1 MTSRESSGCETP
13 IVAAGVNVAH
23 TATMD
28 RKSGGGFALSEA
40 TLPAIGRAFDEERLT
55 AERLVQRCLDR
66 IEAYDRRGPRINA
79 VINLNPEA
87 LQRAREL
94 DRERGRSGARGL
106 LHGIPV
112 VVKDTIDVAG
122 MPTTG
127 GFTALAE
134 SCPVRDAAA
143 VRRLHE
149 AGAVILAKVNA
160 NDWFGK
166 APMSA
171 STLGGQTLNPHHLDY
186 VPGGSSCG
194 TGAALAANY
203 APLGLGTDASGSVL
217 MPAADS
223 GVLGLIPSRGLVSR
237 AGTMCMAP
245 TIGRLGIMARS
256 AFDLAA
262 LLSCLTGWDPED
274 MTTSEAL
281 EWFARQPYESQLADA
296 SLGAFRIGVLREM
309 WRDEPR
315 HGEGICIMERLLGLL
330 RCEGAV
336 LVDPV
341 LTGIDLQEVGTLE
354 TWQSSA
360 TSYELI
366 PAMNAYFARLGPGA
380 PYRSVQQVVDR
391 TGLDRLKGRFRE
403 ALALP
408 PPEQSD
414 YYLARLRSQAML
426 RDALIDVLARHRLD
440 ALLLPYSLVGASR
453 VGEGRVDGTNS
464 LASHAGLPSVV
475 VPAGHTAAGIPIA
488 AQLIARPYAEITL
501 LQLAHLLDQAAGAVK
516 LPAATPPLPG
526 EDL

>member
-1 MTSRESSGCETP
+1 MHLRGAVDRCGD
-13 IVAAGVNVAH
+13 VAYS
-23 TATMD
+23 ATMN
-28 RKSGGGFALSEA
+28 RKSGDGFALSEA
-40 TLPAIGRAFDEERLT
+40 NLPAIKRAFDEGRLT
-55 AERLVQRCLDR
+55 AEGLVRLYLDR
-66 IEAYDRRGPRINA
+66 IEAYDQRGPRINA
-79 VINLNPEA
+79 VINVNSSA

-94 DRERGRSGARGL
+94 DRERSRGAPRGP

-127 GFTALAE
+127 GFAALAD
-134 SCPVRDAAA
+134 SCPVRDAA
-143 VRRLHE
+143 VIRRLQE

-245 TIGRLGIMARS
+245 TIGRVGIMARS
-256 AFDLAA
+256 AFELAA

-281 EWFARQPYESQLADA
+281 EWFHRQRYEGQLADA
-296 SLGAFRIGVLREM
+296 SLGTFRIGVLREM
-309 WRDEPR
+309 WRDQPR
-315 HGEGICIMERLLGLL
+315 HGEGVRIMDRLLGLL
-330 RCEGAV
+330 HRAGAI

-341 LTGIDLQEVGTLE
+341 LTGIDLQELGSLE
-354 TWQSSA
+354 SQQSSA

-366 PAMNAYFARLGPGA
+366 PALNAYFARLGPSA
-380 PYRSVQQVVDR
+380 PYQSVQQVIDR
-391 TGLDRLKGRFRE
+391 AGLDQLKTRFRE
-403 ALALP
+403 ALSLP
-408 PPEQSD
+408 PPERSD
-414 YYLARLRSQAML
+414 YYQARLRSQSML
-426 RDALIDVLARHRLD
+426 RDALVDALGRLRLD

-453 VGEGRVDGTNS
+453 VGEARVDGTNS
-464 LASHAGLPSVV
+464 LASHAGLPAVV
-475 VPAGHTAAGIPIA
+475 VPAGHTAAGLPLA
-488 AQLIARPYAEITL
+488 AELIARPYAETTL
-501 LQLAHLLDQAAGAVK
+501 LQLTHLLDQAAGAVK
-516 LPAATPPLPG
+516 LPSTTPPLPG

>member
-1 MTSRESSGCETP
+1 ML
-13 IVAAGVNVAH
+13 AH
-23 TATMD
+23 TATMKRESSD
-28 RKSGGGFALSEA
+28 GFALSEA
-40 TLPAIGRAFDEERLT
+40 TLPAINRAFDEGRLT
-55 AERLVQRCLDR
+55 AEHLVRRCLDR
-66 IEAYDRRGPRINA
+66 IEAYDRQGPCINA

-94 DRERGRSGARGL
+94 DRERGRGGVRGP
-106 LHGIPV
+106 LHGVPV

-143 VRRLHE
+143 SRRLHD
-149 AGAVILAKVNA
+149 AGAVMLAKVNA
-160 NDWFGK
+160 NDWFGN

-237 AGTMCMAP
+237 AGSMCMAP

-281 EWFARQPYESQLADA
+281 EGFPRQPYETQLADA
-296 SLGAFRIGVLREM
+296 NLGAFRIGVLREM

-315 HGEGICIMERLLGLL
+315 HGDGIRIMERLLGLL
-330 RCEGAV
+330 RRGGAI

-341 LTGIDLQEVGTLE
+341 LTGIDLQDVGTLE
-354 TWQSSA
+354 TRQSSA

-366 PAMNAYFARLGPGA
+366 PAMNAYFARLGPNA
-380 PYRSVQQVVDR
+380 PYRSVQEVIDAAGV
-391 TGLDRLKGRFRE
+391 DRLKGRFRE

-414 YYLARLRSQAML
+414 YYLARLRSQSML
-426 RDALIDVLARHRLD
+426 RDALVDALGRHRLD

-453 VGEGRVDGTNS
+453 VGGRRVDGTNS

-475 VPAGHTAAGIPIA
+475 VPAGHTEAGLPIA
-488 AQLIARPYAEITL
+488 AQLIARPYAETAL
-501 LQLAHLLDQAAGAVK
+501 LQLAHLLDHAAGAVK
-516 LPAATPPLPG
+516 LPAATPALPG
-526 EDL
+526 EGY

>member
-1 MTSRESSGCETP
+1 M
-13 IVAAGVNVAH
+13 NVAH
-23 TATMD
+23 TAAVE
-28 RKSGGGFALSEA
+28 RKSDAGLALSKA
-40 TLPAIGRAFDEERLT
+40 TLPALGRAFEEGRLT
-55 AERLVQRCLDR
+55 AERLVQVCLDR

-87 LQRAREL
+87 LQRARDL
-94 DRERGRSGARGL
+94 DRERERRGPRGP

-134 SCPVRDAAA
+134 SHPLRDAATI
-143 VRRLHE
+143 RRLHD
-149 AGAVILAKVNA
+149 AGAVMLAKVNA
-160 NDWFGK
+160 NDWFGQ

-237 AGTMCMAP
+237 AGSMCMAP

-262 LLSCLTGWDPED
+262 LLSFLTGWDSED
-274 MTTSEAL
+274 MTTNEAL
-281 EWFARQPYESQLADA
+281 ERFPRQPYQEQLAGA
-296 SLGAFRIGVLREM
+296 GLGAFRIGVLREM

-315 HGEGICIMERLLGLL
+315 HGEGLDIMDRLLGLL
-330 RCEGAV
+330 RREGAI

-341 LTGIDLQEVGTLE
+341 LTGIDLQDVATLE
-354 TWQSSA
+354 TGQSSA

-366 PAMNAYFARLGPGA
+366 PALNAYFARLGPDA
-380 PYRSVQQVVDR
+380 PYRTVEKLIASAGV
-391 TGLDRLKGRFRE
+391 DRLKGRFRE
-403 ALALP
+403 ALSLP

-414 YYLARLRSQAML
+414 YYLARLQAQAML
-426 RDALIDVLARHRLD
+426 RDALIDVLGRHRLD

-453 VGEGRVDGTNS
+453 VGERRVDGTNS

-475 VPAGHTAAGIPIA
+475 VPAGHTAAGLPIA
-488 AQLIARPYAEITL
+488 AQLIAQPFAETTL
-501 LQLAHLLDQAAGAVK
+501 LRLAHLLDRAAGAVK

-526 EDL
+526 EEL

>member
-1 MTSRESSGCETP
+1 M
-13 IVAAGVNVAH
+13 NVAH
-23 TATMD
+23 TAAME
-28 RKSGGGFALSEA
+28 RKSVDGFALSEA
-40 TLPAIGRAFDEERLT
+40 TLPALGRAFGEGRLT
-55 AERLVQRCLDR
+55 AERLVQVCLDR

-94 DRERGRSGARGL
+94 DRERERGGPRGP

-134 SCPVRDAAA
+134 SRPLRDAAA
-143 VRRLHE
+143 IRRLHD
-149 AGAVILAKVNA
+149 AGAVMLAKVNA
-160 NDWFGK
+160 NDWFGQ
-166 APMSA
+166 AAMSA

-237 AGTMCMAP
+237 AGSMCMAP

-262 LLSCLTGWDPED
+262 LLTCLTGWDPED

-281 EWFARQPYESQLADA
+281 EWFPRQPYESQLAGA

-315 HGEGICIMERLLGLL
+315 HGEGIRIMERLLGLL
-330 RCEGAV
+330 RGEGAI

-341 LTGIDLQEVGTLE
+341 LTGIDLQQVGTLE

-360 TSYELI
+360 TSYELL
-366 PAMNAYFARLGPGA
+366 PALNAYFARLGPDA
-380 PYRSVQQVVDR
+380 PYRTVEQLIESAGV
-391 TGLDRLKGRFRE
+391 DRLKGRFRE
-403 ALALP
+403 ALSLP

-414 YYLARLRSQAML
+414 YYLARLQAQAML
-426 RDALIDVLARHRLD
+426 RDALIDVLGRHRLD

-453 VGEGRVDGTNS
+453 VGERRVDGTNS

-475 VPAGHTAAGIPIA
+475 VPAGHTAAGLPIA
-488 AQLIARPYAEITL
+488 AQLIAKPYAETTL
-501 LQLAHLLDQAAGAVK
+501 LQLAHLLDQAAGAMQ
-516 LPAATPPLPG
+516 LPTATPPLPG
-526 EDL
+526 EEL

>member
-1 MTSRESSGCETP
+1 MKWTR
-13 IVAAGVNVAH
+13 ARKVNNAVPVRDVAH
-23 TATMD
+23 TAAMEGRAGEGRAVT
-28 RKSGGGFALSEA
+28 GAA
-40 TLPAIGRAFDEERLT
+40 LPAIGRAFADGRLT
-55 AERLVQRCLDR
+55 AERLVRHCLDR
-66 IEAYDRRGPRINA
+66 IEAYDQRGPRINA
-79 VINLNPEA
+79 VINLNPAA
-87 LQRAREL
+87 LERAREL
-94 DRERGRSGARGL
+94 DRERAQGGPRGL

-122 MPTTG
+122 MATTG

-134 SCPVRDAAA
+134 SYPVRDAAA
-143 VRRLHE
+143 IQRLHA

-237 AGTMCMAP
+237 AGSMCMAP

-262 LLSCLTGWDPED
+262 ALTCLAGWDPED
-274 MTTSEAL
+274 LTTSEAL
-281 EWFARQPYESQLADA
+281 ERFPRQPCESQLSGA
-296 SLGAFRIGVLREM
+296 SLGTFRIGVLREM
-309 WRDEPR
+309 WRDLPR
-315 HGEGICIMERLLGLL
+315 HGEGIRIMERLLGTL
-330 RCEGAV
+330 RAEGAI

-341 LTGIDLQEVGTLE
+341 LTGIDLQDVGTLE

-366 PAMNAYFARLGPGA
+366 PAMNAYFARLGPDA
-380 PYRSVQQVVDR
+380 PYRTVEQLIDTAGV
-391 TGLDRLKGRFRE
+391 DRLKGRFRE
-403 ALALP
+403 ALSLP
-408 PPEQSD
+408 LPEQSD
-414 YYLARLRSQAML
+414 YYLARLQAQAML
-426 RDALIDVLARHRLD
+426 RDALVDVISRHRLH

-453 VGEGRVDGTNS
+453 VGEARIDGTNS

-475 VPAGHTAAGIPIA
+475 VPAGHTAAGLPLA
-488 AQLIARPYAEITL
+488 AQLIARPYADTTL
-501 LQLAHLLDQAAGAVK
+501 LQLAHLLDQAAGAVT

-526 EDL
+526 DDF

>member
-1 MTSRESSGCETP
+1 ME
-13 IVAAGVNVAH
+13 
-23 TATMD
+23 
-28 RKSGGGFALSEA
+28 RKSVDGLARSAA
-40 TLPAIGRAFDEERLT
+40 TLPAIGRAFEEGRLT
-55 AERLVQRCLDR
+55 AERLVERCLDR

-87 LQRAREL
+87 LQQARDL
-94 DRERGRSGARGL
+94 DRERERGGARGP

-127 GFTALAE
+127 GFTALAG
-134 SCPVRDAAA
+134 SRPLRDAAV
-143 VRRLHE
+143 VRRLHD
-149 AGAVILAKVNA
+149 AGAVMLAKVNA
-160 NDWFGK
+160 NDWFSQ

-237 AGTMCMAP
+237 AGSMCMAP

-262 LLSCLTGWDPED
+262 LLSCLAGWDPED
-274 MTTSEAL
+274 MTSSEAL
-281 EWFARQPYESQLADA
+281 EWFPRQPYESQLAGA

-315 HGEGICIMERLLGLL
+315 HGEGIRIMERLLGLL
-330 RCEGAV
+330 RRGKSDPGRSGADRHRSAGCRHPGDGAE
-336 LVDPV
+336 LGHLLRIDPRDERLLRAARAGRAV
-341 LTGIDLQEVGTLE
+341 SDRRATHRKCGRG
-354 TWQSSA
+354 SA
-360 TSYELI
+360 QGKVPGGAFT
-366 PAMNAYFARLGPGA
+366 AAPGA
-380 PYRSVQQVVDR
+380 ERLLPCAAAGAGDAPGRPDR
-391 TGLDRLKGRFRE
+391 R
-403 ALALP
+403 ALP
-408 PPEQSD
+408 PPPRRAAAALQPGRCQPGRGEAGRRHQQPGVPCRVA
-414 YYLARLRSQAML
+414 LGGRAGGTH
-426 RDALIDVLARHRLD
+426 RDRPADRGAAHR
-440 ALLLPYSLVGASR
+440 
-453 VGEGRVDGTNS
+453 
-464 LASHAGLPSVV
+464 
-475 VPAGHTAAGIPIA
+475 AAF
-488 AQLIARPYAEITL
+488 AETTL
-501 LQLAHLLDQAAGAVK
+501 LRLAHLLDQAAVAVR

-526 EDL
+526 EEL

>member
-1 MTSRESSGCETP
+1 MDR
-13 IVAAGVNVAH
+13 GVIVAH
-23 TATMD
+23 TAAVD
-28 RKSGGGFALSEA
+28 RRSGEGVSVSGPA
-40 TLPAIGRAFDEERLT
+40 LPAIGRALEDGTLT
-55 AERLVQRCLDR
+55 AERLVQHYLDR
-66 IEAYDRRGPRINA
+66 IAAYDQRGPCVNA

-87 LQRAREL
+87 LGRAREL
-94 DRERGRSGARGL
+94 DRERERRGARGP
-106 LHGIPV
+106 LHGVPV

-134 SCPVRDAAA
+134 SFPVRDAAA
-143 VRRLHE
+143 IRRLHD
-149 AGAVILAKVNA
+149 AGAVVLAKVNA

-237 AGTMCMAP
+237 GGSMCMAP

-262 LLSCLTGWDPED
+262 LLTCLTGWDPED

-281 EWFARQPYESQLADA
+281 DRFPRQPYEEQLADA

-315 HGEGICIMERLLGLL
+315 HGEGIAIMDRLLATL
-330 RCEGAV
+330 RREGAI

-341 LTGIDLQEVGTLE
+341 LTGIDLQDVGTLE

-366 PAMNAYFARLGPGA
+366 PAMNAYFARLAPDA
-380 PYRSVQQVVDR
+380 PYRTVDQLIASS
-391 TGLDRLKGRFRE
+391 GVDRLKGRFKE

-408 PPEQSD
+408 PPERSD
-414 YYLARLRSQAML
+414 YYLARRQAQAML
-426 RDALIDVLARHRLD
+426 RDALVDVISRHRLD
-440 ALLLPYSLVGASR
+440 ALLLPHSLVGASR
-453 VGEGRVDGTNS
+453 VGESRVDGTNS

-475 VPAGHTAAGIPIA
+475 VPAGHTAAGLPIA
-488 AQLIARPYAEITL
+488 AQLIARPYAETTL
-501 LQLAHLLDQAAGAVK
+501 LQLAHLLDQAAGAVT
-516 LPAATPPLPG
+516 LPATTPPLPG